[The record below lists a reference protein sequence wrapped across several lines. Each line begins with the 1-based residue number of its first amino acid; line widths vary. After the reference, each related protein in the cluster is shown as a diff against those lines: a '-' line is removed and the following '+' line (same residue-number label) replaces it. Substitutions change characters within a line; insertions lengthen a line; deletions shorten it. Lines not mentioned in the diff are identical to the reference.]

1 MDIRDKNQE
10 RAAESFMTP
19 DSGMSQAPIDMDF
32 AVLTDSD
39 LATTLGENE
48 LQDLQ
53 EQKKKPATPF
63 QDSMR
68 RLRRDKRAMASV
80 GIIVFFVLLAIFGP
94 FIYQHIGGIYLSP
107 ISGPIGPQVYHTFY
121 HQELDRRSEEHT
133 SELQSQSNLVC
144 RLLLEKKKER

>member
-63 QDSMR
+63 QESMR
-68 RLRRDKRAMASV
+68 KLRRDKRAMASV
-80 GIIVFFVLLAIFGP
+80 GVIV
-94 FIYQHIGGIYLSP
+94 
-107 ISGPIGPQVYHTFY
+107 
-121 HQELDRRSEEHT
+121 
-133 SELQSQSNLVC
+133 
-144 RLLLEKKKER
+144 